1 MLVVDPRYCLAGAS
15 WLGGAVGSKT
25 NEVLTLEEKLVLG
38 PKGLGM
44 RFNVS
49 MSLT

>member
-1 MLVVDPRYCLAGAS
+1 MLGVWGAGGI
-15 WLGGAVGSKT
+15 WLWLDAAGGGSKT

>member
-1 MLVVDPRYCLAGAS
+1 MWTRGVVS
-15 WLGGAVGSKT
+15 WRKPGRDAEGSKT
-25 NEVLTLEEKLVLG
+25 NEVLTLKKKLVLAL
-38 PKGLGM
+38 KGVGM